1 MAKKSKMLPTSEFS
15 QMSGISVSTLNKWIR
30 DKKIKAKKQ
39 SGKWMIGEDQLKA
52 EAVQNYRAAKPAKT
66 ATGAKKK
73 TAKSDKKL
81 VAAAKKSK
89 QKVEKLEKATAE
101 PAIGGKA
108 YTIGEFSA
116 LTYLTDFGVRE
127 FLKNGRLKG
136 AIDSSGNWQV
146 AAENLM
152 DPLIKHLVR

>member
-1 MAKKSKMLPTSEFS
+1 MAKKSKMLPTSKFS
-15 QMSGISVSTLNKWIR
+15 QLSGISVSTLNKWIR
-30 DKKIKAKKQ
+30 DKKIKAEKQ

-52 EAVQNYRAAKPAKT
+52 KAVQDFGAARPAKT

-73 TAKSDKKL
+73 PAKQDTKL

-89 QKVEKLEKATAE
+89 KAVKSEKALAK
-101 PAIGGKA
+101 PAAGAKT
-108 YTIGEFSA
+108 YTINEFSA

-127 FLKNGRLKG
+127 FLKTGRLKG